1 MPLNW
6 LAGAAAHAARRVER
20 LKREESAEAL
30 RARPMWARTAHD
42 PKAIFAPGARIAEI
56 RFADPERGL
65 LVPREKATDV
75 EAARLAVEAVK
86 NGCAA
91 VAVFVERNFH
101 AGDYLHLDAVRLAC
115 PGAFLIARDLLV
127 DPWQIERARAGGAD
141 AVELIPEL
149 LGPALPATA
158 AAIKDMGLTPVVFG
172 PGLSVR
178 PA

>member
-20 LKREESAEAL
+20 LKREESVEAL
-30 RARPMWARTAHD
+30 RAKPMWARTTLD
-42 PKAIFAPGARIAEI
+42 PKPVFAPGAHITEI

-65 LVPREKATDV
+65 LVPREKATDI
-75 EAARLAVEAVK
+75 EAARLAVEAVR
-86 NGCAA
+86 NGSVA

-101 AGDYLHLDAVRLAC
+101 AGDYLHLDAVRAAC
-115 PGAFLIARDLLV
+115 PDVFLIARDLLV
-127 DPWQIERARAGGAD
+127 DPWQIERCRAGGAD
-141 AVELIPEL
+141 AIELIPDL

-158 AAIKDMGLTPVVFG
+158 AAIRNMGLTPVIIG
-172 PGLSVR
+172 PDLKVR